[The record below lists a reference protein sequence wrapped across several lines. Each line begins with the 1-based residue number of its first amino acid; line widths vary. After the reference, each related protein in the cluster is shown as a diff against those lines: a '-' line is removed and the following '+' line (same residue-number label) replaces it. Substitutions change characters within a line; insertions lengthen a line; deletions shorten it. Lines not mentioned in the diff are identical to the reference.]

1 MIRMRLNLY
10 ELYKNKM
17 LLRSCILLF
26 LVGTF
31 SIFGQNANAPASTA
45 IKANFTMASVKA
57 YQESAT
63 LKVEDYYQYLT
74 LLSSES
80 TSETLKAEI
89 KKSIYNLFE
98 SQNVMVIDFTSTE
111 NTAISLH
118 ELIDKI
124 TNKNFSFAV
133 TNFENSIVA
142 ADYWTTQYQLIVTQN
157 KIPMEFQYYQK
168 IGFKP
173 VVKSFGT
180 TKKEVWTLFL
190 GEVTLP

>member
-1 MIRMRLNLY
+1 MRLNLY

-31 SIFGQNANAPASTA
+31 YVFGQNANTPASTS

-89 KKSIYNLFE
+89 KSSIYSLFE
-98 SQNVMVIDFTSTE
+98 SENIKVVDFTSTE
-111 NTAISLH
+111 NATISLH

>member
-1 MIRMRLNLY
+1 MF
-10 ELYKNKM
+10 
-17 LLRSCILLF
+17 LLF
-26 LVGTF
+26 TF
-31 SIFGQNANAPASTA
+31 SVFGQNVNTPASTA

-89 KKSIYNLFE
+89 RTSIFRLFE
-98 SQNVMVIDFTSTE
+98 SEKVMVIDFTSTE
-111 NTAISLH
+111 NTVISLNG
-118 ELIDKI
+118 LIEKI
-124 TNKNFSFAV
+124 SNKNFSFSVA
-133 TNFENSIVA
+133 NFENSIVGTN
-142 ADYWTTQYQLIVTQN
+142 YWTTQYQLTVTQN
-157 KIPMEFQYYQK
+157 KISMPFQYYQK

-173 VVKSFGT
+173 VIKSFGT
-180 TKKEVWTLFL
+180 AKKEVWTLFL

>member
-1 MIRMRLNLY
+1 MRLNLY

-17 LLRSCILLF
+17 FLRSCILLF

-31 SIFGQNANAPASTA
+31 SVFGQNANTPASSA

-80 TSETLKAEI
+80 TSETLKTEI
-89 KKSIYNLFE
+89 KTTIYSLFE
-98 SQNVMVIDFTSTE
+98 SENIKVIDFTSTE
-111 NTAISLH
+111 NATISLN

-124 TNKNFSFAV
+124 TNKNYSFSV
-133 TNFENSIVA
+133 SNFENSIVA
-142 ADYWTTQYQLIVTQN
+142 TDYWTTQYQLTITQN
-157 KIPMEFQYYQK
+157 KIPMKFQYYQK

-173 VVKSFGT
+173 VVKTFGT

>member
-1 MIRMRLNLY
+1 MF
-10 ELYKNKM
+10 
-17 LLRSCILLF
+17 LRSCIFMFLLF
-26 LVGTF
+26 TF
-31 SIFGQNANAPASTA
+31 SFYGQNANTPASTA

-80 TSETLKAEI
+80 TSETLKTEI
-89 KKSIYNLFE
+89 KTTIYSLFE
-98 SQNVMVIDFTSTE
+98 SKNIKVIDFTSTE
-111 NTAISLH
+111 NATISLQ

-124 TNKNFSFAV
+124 TNKNFSFSVA
-133 TNFENSIVA
+133 NFENSIVST
-142 ADYWTTQYQLIVTQN
+142 DYWTTQYQLTVMQN
-157 KIPMEFQYYQK
+157 KISMEFQYFQK

-190 GEVTLP
+190 REVTLP

>member
-1 MIRMRLNLY
+1 MRFNLY

-17 LLRSCILLF
+17 FTRSCMFMFLLF
-26 LVGTF
+26 TF
-31 SIFGQNANAPASTA
+31 SVFGQNVNTPASSA

-63 LKVEDYYQYLT
+63 LKIEDYYQYLT
-74 LLSSES
+74 LLSSET
-80 TSETLKAEI
+80 TSETLKDEI
-89 KKSIYNLFE
+89 RTSIYSLFE
-98 SQNVMVIDFTSTE
+98 SENIKVIDFTSTE
-111 NTAISLH
+111 NATISLN

-124 TNKNFSFAV
+124 TNKNYLFSV
-133 TNFENSIVA
+133 SNFENSIVA
-142 ADYWTTQYQLIVTQN
+142 TDYWTTQYQLTITQN
-157 KIPMEFQYYQK
+157 KIPMKFQYYQK

-173 VVKSFGT
+173 VVKAFGT

>member
-1 MIRMRLNLY
+1 MRLNLY

-31 SIFGQNANAPASTA
+31 YVFGQNANTPASTS

-89 KKSIYNLFE
+89 KSSIFNLFE
-98 SQNVMVIDFTSTE
+98 SGNSTIVDYISEEKSTILLKDFLT
-111 NTAISLH
+111 
-118 ELIDKI
+118 KI
-124 TNKNFSFAV
+124 ENKNYSFTV
-133 TNFENSIVA
+133 SSFENSIVA
-142 ADYWTTQYQLIVTQN
+142 NDFWTTQYQLAITQN
-157 KIPMEFQYYQK
+157 EKIMQLQLFQK
-168 IGFKP
+168 VSFKP
-173 VVKSFGT
+173 IIKTFGT

>member
-17 LLRSCILLF
+17 FLRSCIFMFLLF
-26 LVGTF
+26 TF
-31 SIFGQNANAPASTA
+31 SVFGQNVNTPASTT

-74 LLSSES
+74 ILSNES
-80 TSETLKAEI
+80 TSETLKTEI
-89 KKSIYNLFE
+89 KTSIYSLFE
-98 SQNVMVIDFTSTE
+98 SDKVMVIDFTSNE
-111 NTAISLH
+111 NTTISLT

-124 TNKNFSFAV
+124 ENKNFSFSV

-142 ADYWTTQYQLIVTQN
+142 SDYWTTQYQLIITQN
-157 KIPMEFQYYQK
+157 NKPTELLYFQK

-173 VVKSFGT
+173 VIKTFGT
-180 TKKEVWTLFL
+180 TKKEVWTLLL
-190 GEVTLP
+190 GEITLP

>member
-1 MIRMRLNLY
+1 MKRMRLNLY

-17 LLRSCILLF
+17 FTRSCMFMFLLF
-26 LVGTF
+26 TF
-31 SIFGQNANAPASTA
+31 SVFGQNVNKPASSA

-80 TSETLKAEI
+80 TSETLKTEI
-89 KKSIYNLFE
+89 KTTIYSLFE
-98 SQNVMVIDFTSTE
+98 SENIKVIDFTSTE
-111 NTAISLH
+111 NATI
-118 ELIDKI
+118 
-124 TNKNFSFAV
+124 
-133 TNFENSIVA
+133 ENSIVA
-142 ADYWTTQYQLIVTQN
+142 TDYWTTQYQLTITQN
-157 KIPMEFQYYQK
+157 KIPMKFQYYQK

-173 VVKSFGT
+173 VVKAFGT

>member
-1 MIRMRLNLY
+1 MRLNLY
-10 ELYKNKM
+10 ELHKNKM
-17 LLRSCILLF
+17 LLRNCILLF

-31 SIFGQNANAPASTA
+31 SVFGQNANTPASTA

-63 LKVEDYYQYLT
+63 LKVGDYYQYLT

-89 KKSIYNLFE
+89 KSSIYSLFE
-98 SQNVMVIDFTSTE
+98 SENIKVIDFTSTE
-111 NTAISLH
+111 NTTISLH

-173 VVKSFGT
+173 VMKTFGT

>member
-1 MIRMRLNLY
+1 MKLNLY

-17 LLRSCILLF
+17 FTRSFLLMFLLF
-26 LVGTF
+26 TF
-31 SIFGQNANAPASTA
+31 SLFGQNANTSASSA
-45 IKANFTMASVKA
+45 IKANFTIASVKA

-89 KKSIYNLFE
+89 KTSIYSLFE
-98 SQNVMVIDFTSTE
+98 SEKVMVIDFTSTE
-111 NTAISLH
+111 NNAISLLD
-118 ELIDKI
+118 LIEKI
-124 TNKNFSFAV
+124 INKNYSFSV
-133 TNFENSIVA
+133 SNYENSIVGT
-142 ADYWTTQYQLIVTQN
+142 DYWTTQYQLTLIQN
-157 KIPMEFQYYQK
+157 DKSKELLYFQK

-173 VVKSFGT
+173 VIKTFGS

-190 GEVTLP
+190 GEITLP

>member
-1 MIRMRLNLY
+1 MVR
-10 ELYKNKM
+10 
-17 LLRSCILLF
+17 RSCIFMFLLF
-26 LVGTF
+26 TF
-31 SIFGQNANAPASTA
+31 SVFGQNAITPASTA

-89 KKSIYNLFE
+89 INSIYSLFE
-98 SQNVMVIDFTSTE
+98 SENIKVIDFTSTE
-111 NTAISLH
+111 NAPISLH

-124 TNKNFSFAV
+124 TNKNFSFSVA
-133 TNFENSIVA
+133 NFENSIVA

-157 KIPMEFQYYQK
+157 KIPKEFQYYQK
-168 IGFKP
+168 IGFRP
-173 VVKSFGT
+173 VVKSFGS

-190 GEVTLP
+190 SEITLP

>member
-1 MIRMRLNLY
+1 MRLNLY

-17 LLRSCILLF
+17 FTRSCIFMFLLF
-26 LVGTF
+26 AF
-31 SIFGQNANAPASTA
+31 SLFGQNVNTPASSA

-63 LKVEDYYQYLT
+63 LKIEDYYQYLI
-74 LLSSES
+74 LLSSE
-80 TSETLKAEI
+80 TTTETLKDEI
-89 KKSIYNLFE
+89 RTSIYSLFE
-98 SQNVMVIDFTSTE
+98 SENIKVIDFTSTE
-111 NTAISLH
+111 NATISLN

-124 TNKNFSFAV
+124 TNKNYSFSV
-133 TNFENSIVA
+133 SNFENSIVA
-142 ADYWTTQYQLIVTQN
+142 TDYWTTQYQLTITQN
-157 KIPMEFQYYQK
+157 KIPMKFQYYQK

-173 VVKSFGT
+173 VVKAFGT

>member
-31 SIFGQNANAPASTA
+31 SVFGQNANTPASTA

-89 KKSIYNLFE
+89 RTSIFRLFE
-98 SQNVMVIDFTSTE
+98 SEKVMVVDFTSTE
-111 NTAISLH
+111 NTAISLN

-142 ADYWTTQYQLIVTQN
+142 ADYWTTQYQLTVMQN
-157 KIPMEFQYYQK
+157 KIPKEFQYYQK

>member
-1 MIRMRLNLY
+1 MRLNLY

-31 SIFGQNANAPASTA
+31 SVFGQNANTPASTA

-89 KKSIYNLFE
+89 KSSIYSLFE
-98 SQNVMVIDFTSTE
+98 SENIKVIDFTSTE
-111 NTAISLH
+111 NAAILLN
-118 ELIDKI
+118 ELIEKI